1 MQDAIKRGIV
11 KRVTNGVII
20 SRHGRGYSKY
30 ELVQSGVTDIRIGSK
45 RKIPIDPFR
54 KTAHNENIEQLK
66 AYFSKEISKTT
77 SKVKQKR
84 IRKTPRNSL
93 N

>member
-84 IRKTPRNSL
+84 IRKSSK
-93 N
+93 

>member
-1 MQDAIKRGIV
+1 MQDAIKHGIV

-20 SRHGRGYSKY
+20 SRHGRGYSKD
-30 ELVQSGVTDIRIGSK
+30 ELVQSGVTDIRIASK

-54 KTAHNENIEQLK
+54 KTAHSENIEQLK

-84 IRKTPRNSL
+84 IRKNSKKQP
-93 N
+93 

>member
-1 MQDAIKRGIV
+1 MQDAIKHGIV

-66 AYFSKEISKTT
+66 AYFSKEISKAT

-84 IRKTPRNSL
+84 IRKNSKKQP
-93 N
+93 

>member
-1 MQDAIKRGIV
+1 MQDAIKHGIV

-20 SRHGRGYSKY
+20 SRHGRGYSKE
-30 ELVQSGVTDIRIGSK
+30 ELVQSGVTDIRIASK

-66 AYFSKEISKTT
+66 AYLSKEISRTT
-77 SKVKQKR
+77 RNVKQK
-84 IRKTPRNSL
+84 KNQKNSKKQP
-93 N
+93 